1 MIQDIR
7 LHGQINEK
15 VEYYVTVAGRNISNR
30 YFHEIGEKKGDPF
43 VRLFSSGNE
52 YKITPS
58 GISYRAF
65 GGSFCEYMFGIDL
78 PKKDLVKKDVLNR
91 LVMYGAVYSAETE
104 RISFTEDLY
113 GEEGFDHVFFNGHAV
128 GNYHFFVHTDAP
140 VASRRKRQESVLRA
154 VGKYLKHTDK
164 VGKADD
170 SGLIRDL
177 FLELK
182 EEDSILFLIRLVH
195 RYHDEYYRLF
205 RELYWKTRSV
215 DEEGSLKLAKMA
227 ELYEIDR
234 YQQERIR
241 IDVMYKHP
249 ENKRIVDEYK
259 GILID
264 CSYKKELDHQD
275 MAKLT
280 RLRTLSIRNRI
291 SLNLFDTLD
300 ELLLKGKKI
309 KEYNEP
315 EHIMET
321 RAIFEGLFLKGHTGG
336 HMNDEDLVKLLH
348 AKHQSIMHR
357 DNAFEEILLETCRL
371 TDEKAAESNDMSLF
385 ESFGYIVTFFDRFDT
400 TYATIS
406 KISFMEDAEV
416 REDQVRSLLGNKKA
430 FDEVSPGLF
439 HELFIQSALQNKY
452 MTNYGR
458 LKVATLYRGVLDI
471 EEGNASIKEVLERL
485 NEIIREE
492 RYYADVH
499 SFMKEKIKKFYS
511 DLSDKESQDQFIA
524 ESWKEMLDKRLIPG
538 DAPEKVFRNAVINIR
553 KEAFYLNNMLPLVI
567 AGSNSKLREDFLEN
581 SGLDRFYVEDLERE
595 YFEKNNL
602 NTMLLDRIRKDQQAA
617 CQA

>member
-7 LHGQINEK
+7 LHGQVNEK
-15 VEYYVTVAGRNISNR
+15 VEYFVTVAGHNISNR
-30 YFHEIGEKKGDPF
+30 YFHEMGERDGSPF

-52 YKITPS
+52 FQINST

-78 PKKDLVKKDVLNR
+78 PKKDLIKKDVLNR
-91 LVMYGAVYSAETE
+91 LVMYGAVYSPETE
-104 RISFTEDLY
+104 RITFTEDLY
-113 GEEGFDHVFFNGHAV
+113 GEEGFEHVFFNGHAV
-128 GNYHFFVHTDAP
+128 GNYHFFVHSDA
-140 VASRRKRQESVLRA
+140 VGESRRKRQERILRA
-154 VGKYLKHTDK
+154 VGKYLKHSEK
-164 VGKADD
+164 VGKGDD
-170 SGLIRDL
+170 NGLVRDL
-177 FLELK
+177 FLDLK

-205 RELYWKTRSV
+205 KDLYWKNRAID
-215 DEEGSLKLAKMA
+215 DEGALKLSMLAQ
-227 ELYEIDR
+227 LYSIDR
-234 YQQERIR
+234 YQQERIK

-264 CSYKKELDHQD
+264 CAHKNELDHQD

-309 KEYNEP
+309 KEYHEP
-315 EHIMET
+315 EHIRET

-336 HMNDEDLVKLLH
+336 HMNDEDLVKLLR

-371 TDEKAAESNDMSLF
+371 TDEKAMESNDMSIF

-400 TYATIS
+400 TYATLS
-406 KISFMEDAEV
+406 KVSFMEDAEV
-416 REDQVRSLLGNKKA
+416 REDQIRSLLGNKKA
-430 FDEVSPGLF
+430 FDEIQPGLF
-439 HELFIQSALQNKY
+439 NDLFIVSALQNKY
-452 MTNYGR
+452 MTSYGR
-458 LKVATLYRGVLDI
+458 LKVATLNRGILDV

-492 RYYADVH
+492 GFYADVH

-524 ESWKEMLDKRLIPG
+524 ESWKEMLDKGLISG
-538 DAPEKVFRNAVINIR
+538 KVPEKVFRNAVINIR
-553 KEAFYLNNMLPLVI
+553 KEAYYLNNMLPVII
-567 AGSNSKLREDFLEN
+567 AGNNSKLREDFLDN

-602 NTMLLDRIRKDQQAA
+602 NTSLLDRIRKEPQTVARA
-617 CQA
+617 